1 MSSLQRTRSL
11 RKPTI
16 PPPAEKTVR
25 PTATD
30 AARSGSPSRL
40 PLKPFTQP
48 PSATLPGS
56 CATNTITAA
65 SSSRSSRPAPTP
77 PTRSTSLS
85 SRANGASAGE
95 TAKKETSRYPPP
107 SGANRAVVRT
117 RPTSAGSGS
126 AEPARRAPTHVRAKS
141 TVTSLTPATS
151 LRPPSSG
158 RVASGGSQTTKT
170 TTTTTAARGG
180 RSRNVSVDRGPST
193 PAKPSVAPTAAAA
206 KAQQAQPRLRP
217 AFSTLQQH
225 YSPAKSQ
232 APKPLTSAIIAPPSP
247 SKLPANIAASAETSR
262 LQAELLQLHLLH
274 RDSQAVQAQ
283 WHASAKAKLGS
294 RFEELSRESRG
305 VSERE
310 RFAVESDNILAL
322 RRWARSGRC
331 GIEEKIQS
339 LDEIFTGLC
348 TLSEPAGRYAR
359 VVKRFERWADHMCDA
374 EEARHD
380 AGRTLVHGHESL
392 FVGELDAAWKEEC
405 AGLTRRLETW
415 RTRLAEIDDLPTRE
429 GVATTEVSS
438 LERMLAGAGNLVHD
452 MLTELHAMEEIEQQA
467 LARENEW
474 IERVNREGD
483 DDIDTPR
490 VGAVWRVI

>member
-16 PPPAEKTVR
+16 PPPAEKPVR

-30 AARSGSPSRL
+30 ATRSGSPSRL
-40 PLKPFTQP
+40 PLKPFARP
-48 PSATLPGS
+48 PTTTLPGS
-56 CATNTITAA
+56 SATNTITAA
-65 SSSRSSRPAPTP
+65 SSRSSRPAPTSLA
-77 PTRSTSLS
+77 RSNSLS
-85 SRANGASAGE
+85 TRANGASAQE
-95 TAKKETSRYPPP
+95 TAKKETSRYPPA
-107 SGANRAVVRT
+107 SGANRAAART

-126 AEPARRAPTHVRAKS
+126 AEPARRPPTHVRAKS
-141 TVTSLTPATS
+141 TATSLTPATS
-151 LRPPSSG
+151 LPPPSSS
-158 RVASGGSQTTKT
+158 RVGTSIGGSQ
-170 TTTTTAARGG
+170 TTAARGG
-180 RSRNVSVDRGPST
+180 HGRHVSMSVDNKGPST
-193 PAKPSVAPTAAAA
+193 PAKPSVALPAAAA
-206 KAQQAQPRLRP
+206 KAQAQPRLRP

-274 RDSQAVQAQ
+274 RDAGAVQAQ
-283 WHASAKAKLGS
+283 WHASAEAKLGA
-294 RFEELSRESRG
+294 RFEELGRESGR

-310 RFAVESDNILAL
+310 RFAAESDNILAL
-322 RRWARSGRC
+322 RRWARSGRY
-331 GIEEKIQS
+331 GIEDKIQS
-339 LDEIFTGLC
+339 LDEILTGLW

-380 AGRTLVHGHESL
+380 IGRMLVHGHDSL
-392 FVGELDAAWKEEC
+392 FIGELDATWREEC

-415 RTRLAEIDDLPTRE
+415 RARLAEIDDLPTQE
-429 GVATTEVSS
+429 GVATAEASS
-438 LERMLAGAGNLVHD
+438 LGRMLAGAGNLVHD
-452 MLTELHAMEEIEQQA
+452 MLTELHAMEEIEQLA
-467 LARENEW
+467 LAREDEW

-490 VGAVWRVI
+490 AGAVWRVI

>member
-16 PPPAEKTVR
+16 PPPAEKPVR

-30 AARSGSPSRL
+30 ATRSGSPSRL
-40 PLKPFTQP
+40 PLKPFARP
-48 PSATLPGS
+48 PTTILPGS
-56 CATNTITAA
+56 SATNTTTAA
-65 SSSRSSRPAPTP
+65 SSRSSRPAPTSLA
-77 PTRSTSLS
+77 RSSSLS
-85 SRANGASAGE
+85 TRANGASAQE
-95 TAKKETSRYPPP
+95 TAKKETSRYPPA
-107 SGANRAVVRT
+107 SGANRAAART

-126 AEPARRAPTHVRAKS
+126 AEPARRPPTHVRAKS
-141 TVTSLTPATS
+141 TATSLTPATS
-151 LRPPSSG
+151 LPPPSSG
-158 RVASGGSQTTKT
+158 RVGTSSGGSQTT
-170 TTTTTAARGG
+170 AARGG
-180 RSRNVSVDRGPST
+180 HGRHVSMSVDNKGPST
-193 PAKPSVAPTAAAA
+193 PAKPSVAPPAAAA
-206 KAQQAQPRLRP
+206 KAQAQPRLRP

-274 RDSQAVQAQ
+274 RDSGAVQAQ
-283 WHASAKAKLGS
+283 WHASAEAKLGA
-294 RFEELSRESRG
+294 RFEELGRESGR

-310 RFAVESDNILAL
+310 RFAAESDNILAL
-322 RRWARSGRC
+322 RRWARGGRY
-331 GIEEKIQS
+331 GIEDKIQS
-339 LDEIFTGLC
+339 LDEILTGLW

-380 AGRTLVHGHESL
+380 IGRMLVHGHDSL
-392 FVGELDAAWKEEC
+392 FIGELDATWREEC

-415 RTRLAEIDDLPTRE
+415 RARLAEIDDLPTQE
-429 GVATTEVSS
+429 GVATAEASS
-438 LERMLAGAGNLVHD
+438 LGRMLAGAGNLVHD
-452 MLTELHAMEEIEQQA
+452 MLTELHAMQEIEQQA
-467 LARENEW
+467 LAREDEW